1 MVNTGIQRIR
11 DIVRAHMDKGEISG
25 GIVLVACDGQI
36 EFLEAQGQSAVE
48 PKVPLRTDTVFWVA
62 SMTKPIVAASI
73 MMLIDEGKVRLE
85 DEVARYI
92 PEFAKPRL
100 VRTLKPGSPP
110 IPAFSGFKA
119 PDPNAPT
126 PQYHNVPAQRPLL
139 VRDFM
144 TFTSGLQTI
153 GVQNDAIP
161 AVTPQDT
168 VASWVAKLGE
178 VPLEHQPGTA
188 WHYSNVVGSEILVRI
203 AEVASGCAYARLLQ
217 ERLFDPLGMTTAG
230 FGVREDLKA
239 RSFSLGEQLEAILGP
254 MLTSRFTSGSA
265 GLRMT
270 IDDYWRF
277 AQMLL
282 NGGLFNGRRYLSA
295 QSLGEMSR
303 NQIGNL
309 PFRGI
314 RCLEYGAQQEVGNP
328 GLGYGFGVGV
338 VTDGAAS
345 GTSLPTGS
353 YGWDGIG
360 TRRVWIIPSLK
371 TVLIMMMPDY
381 LDAADATHQDIESCV
396 AAAYSAR

>member
-139 VRDFM
+139 VRDVM

-239 RSFSLGEQLEAILGP
+239 RSFSLGHPLEAILGP

-282 NGGLFNGRRYLSA
+282 NGGECSGRRYLSA
-295 QSLGEMSR
+295 QSVREMTR

-309 PFRGI
+309 PFHGI
-314 RCLEYGAQQEVGNP
+314 RCLEYAAQQDVGNP

-396 AAAYSAR
+396 VAAYSAR